1 MLLVWIEGFSRIF
14 GKIYVYKIEEITSD
28 IIVDYI
34 KTTKQNRQRA
44 VITGLK
50 RYFTF
55 INRQDLFGI
64 VDGMKAYRT
73 KRIIPV
79 LNDAEIQKIT
89 DAIRSGAISNRDA
102 AIVLFGL
109 TTGIRAIDLINLRLS
124 NIDWDNETISFKQLK
139 TGNYVILPLSVSLGN
154 AIAKYLCKERP
165 DAGNDYLFVR
175 TVAPFYPLAGH
186 ASCYYIVKS
195 VFKVSGIHNDAHI
208 FGMHMLR
215 HNAASTMV
223 KNEVPISTIAA
234 ILGHADINS
243 TDVYITT
250 DEKKLRECVLPMTG
264 ISKEVFS

>member
-1 MLLVWIEGFSRIF
+1 
-14 GKIYVYKIEEITSD
+14 
-28 IIVDYI
+28 
-34 KTTKQNRQRA
+34 
-44 VITGLK
+44 
-50 RYFTF
+50 
-55 INRQDLFGI
+55 
-64 VDGMKAYRT
+64 
-73 KRIIPV
+73 
-79 LNDAEIQKIT
+79 
-89 DAIRSGAISNRDA
+89 
-102 AIVLFGL
+102 
-109 TTGIRAIDLINLRLS
+109 
-124 NIDWDNETISFKQLK
+124 
-139 TGNYVILPLSVSLGN
+139 LGN

-186 ASCYYIVKS
+186 ASCYAIVKS
-195 VFKVSGIHNDAHI
+195 VFKIAGIHNDVQI

-223 KNEVPISTIAA
+223 KNEIPISTIAA